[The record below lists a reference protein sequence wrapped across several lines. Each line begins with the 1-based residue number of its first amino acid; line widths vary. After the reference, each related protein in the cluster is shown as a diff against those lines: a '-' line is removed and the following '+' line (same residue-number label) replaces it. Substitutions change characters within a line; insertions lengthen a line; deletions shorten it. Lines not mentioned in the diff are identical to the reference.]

1 MVVATIEQSVK
12 AFLRDTD
19 GIILPYVTVMLVVI
33 VGVSVLA
40 LDGSRYLSLQTQL
53 QNGADA
59 LALAGAAELDRTPT
73 GIERAYKAIGF
84 RCAANSSTCQ
94 PIEGGHGLVSNWSL
108 FGSGPDRNVR
118 VAGIRFL
125 RSLPVHDSD
134 PILPGNVTSDP
145 TQAAFVEVTVKPI
158 GLPTILPA
166 SFFGGSNLLTV
177 GAQAVAGFDQV
188 VCDFTPIFIC
198 NPFETQGMTYQ
209 QATTALVNA
218 SHDPASQH
226 RLIRLAG
233 TQENSGTFGR
243 GDFGYLTPTTGALP
257 TNFCG
262 PIAGAG
268 IGQAMAASRPP
279 TCLRLSGVDL
289 QPADNQVAM
298 DGLNTRFDIYS
309 SDFESCKAN
318 YVADVNVRK
327 GYKTLGN
334 ANWCDASPSGSNWPI
349 ADAYV
354 AALPVDQNMILG
366 NEDNESNEED
376 GETQG
381 QVRALNR
388 SVAIGNGTWDCAGYW
403 KVAHFRGPGRDLSP
417 PGCDDA
423 ATISRYSVYQYEF
436 NYISDRSPGLE
447 IGAPQCN
454 PLGIKY
460 RRILNAA
467 IINCGSS
474 PVSVRRNARDVPVAG
489 FGKFFLTLPAT
500 GRAGPY
506 AEFLGLIK
514 PTDSVNHDM
523 VQLYR

>member
-1 MVVATIEQSVK
+1 MAERITQSIK
-12 AFLRDTD
+12 AFWDDTD
-19 GIILPYVTVMLVVI
+19 GIILPYVTLMLVVI
-33 VGVSVLA
+33 VGVAVLA
-40 LDGSRYLSLQTQL
+40 LDGSRYMSMQTQL

-59 LALAGAAELDRTPT
+59 LALAGAAELDRTPSA
-73 GIERAYKAIGF
+73 IERANKAIGF
-84 RCAANSSTCQ
+84 RCEAKSSTCQ
-94 PIEGGHGLVSNWSL
+94 PIEGGHDLVSNWSL
-108 FGSGPDRNVR
+108 FGSGADRNVR
-118 VAGIRFL
+118 VAGIRYL
-125 RSLPVHDSD
+125 RSLPVRDSD
-134 PILPGNVTSDP
+134 PILPANVTSDP

-198 NPFETQGMTYQ
+198 NPFETSGMTYQ
-209 QATTALVNA
+209 EATAALVNA
-218 SHDPASQH
+218 SHDRAAQR

-233 TQENSGTFGR
+233 TQEKIGAFGR

-262 PIAGAG
+262 PITGGG

-289 QPADNQVAM
+289 QPGNDQVAL
-298 DGLNTRFDIYS
+298 DGLNTRFDIYAS
-309 SDFESCKAN
+309 GFDACKEN

-327 GYKTLGN
+327 GYTTLGN
-334 ANWCDASPSGSNWPI
+334 ANWCDARPSGSNWPI
-349 ADAYV
+349 ADAR
-354 AALPVDQNMILG
+354 AAAFPVDQNMILG
-366 NEDNESNEED
+366 NEANQPNEED
-376 GETQG
+376 DENQG
-381 QVRALNR
+381 RVGGLNR
-388 SVAIGNGTWDCAGYW
+388 SVAIGNGIWDCAGYW
-403 KVAHFRGPGRDLSP
+403 RVAHFAGPGADSPP
-417 PGCDDA
+417 PGCTET

-436 NYISDRSPGLE
+436 NYISDRSSGLE

-454 PLGIKY
+454 PLRIKY
-460 RRILNAA
+460 RRVLNAA

-474 PVSVRRNARDVPVAG
+474 PVAVTRNARDVPVAG
-489 FGKFFLTLPAT
+489 FGRFFLTMPAAA
-500 GRAGPY
+500 GAGPY

-514 PTDSVNHDM
+514 PTDSINHDI